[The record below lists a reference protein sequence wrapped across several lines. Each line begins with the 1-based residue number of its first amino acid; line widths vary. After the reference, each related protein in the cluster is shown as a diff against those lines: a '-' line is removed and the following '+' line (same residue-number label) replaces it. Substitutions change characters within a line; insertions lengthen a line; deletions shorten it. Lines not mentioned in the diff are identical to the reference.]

1 MDIELKPRKI
11 VLVLVVFVALLVVAN
26 ILALVSEF
34 AFGHDYLFGLIPL
47 IALDEEQNIPTYF
60 SSGLWLACAVLS
72 LAIAAAEKPSRRS
85 YVYWG
90 VLALICLYIS
100 VDEFV
105 AFHEKVINARV
116 RGPVATRQ
124 PFYVSWILVYAVAVA
139 GVALTFGRFVLKLPS
154 DVRRLIIIAGVGYV
168 VAAMGFEE
176 ISGLYL
182 ESHGWN
188 FGLGYGVITL
198 IEETL
203 EMGSIVTFFYAL
215 MLYAG
220 KYADGVGVR
229 IGSRP

>member
-11 VLVLVVFVALLVVAN
+11 VLVLVVVVLLLVLAN
-26 ILALVSEF
+26 ILALISEF
-34 AFGHDYLFGLIPL
+34 AFGHDYVFGLIPL
-47 IALDEEQNIPTYF
+47 IALDEEENLPTYF

-72 LAIAAAEKPSRRS
+72 LAIAAAEKTNRRNHI
-85 YVYWG
+85 YWR

-105 AFHEKVINARV
+105 AFHERVINARV
-116 RGPVATRQ
+116 RGPVATAK
-124 PFYVSWILVYAVAVA
+124 PFYVSWILVYAVAVI

-154 DVRRLIIIAGVGYV
+154 EIRRLFIISGVAYV
-168 VAAMGFEE
+168 VAAIGFEE

-188 FGLGYGVITL
+188 FGLGYHVITL

-203 EMGSIVTFFYAL
+203 EMGAIVTFLYAL

-220 KYADGVGVR
+220 KYAGGVGVR
-229 IGSRP
+229 IGSRS